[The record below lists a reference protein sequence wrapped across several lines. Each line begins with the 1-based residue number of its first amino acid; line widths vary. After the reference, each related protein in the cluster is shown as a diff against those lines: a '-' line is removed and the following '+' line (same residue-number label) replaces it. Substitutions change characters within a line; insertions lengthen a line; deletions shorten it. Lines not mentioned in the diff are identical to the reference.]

1 MKNLSFSK
9 HLDERHRMSTG
20 RESILRRLKEAARI
34 PSRLPSSPENLDER
48 IRESLKAVTPGDGE
62 SLIEQFRE
70 ELELVSGEF
79 HRIDEP
85 NEAVAILAEIMK
97 QSGVDC
103 IAVTGEE
110 ICQKISEGLI
120 EKHPSI
126 ERIQAL
132 ELSYPE
138 RKNRLASIPVA
149 LVEASYAIADTGSLV
164 FPYDDTKTSL
174 PHFLSDCIVAIVSQ
188 KDLVANQ
195 FELFEKM
202 PSEKAKNMVFV
213 TGPSR
218 TADIEKVLIL
228 GAHGPRRLIVIMI
241 HQ

>member
-1 MKNLSFSK
+1 
-9 HLDERHRMSTG
+9 MSTG
-20 RESILRRLKEAARI
+20 RETIFNRLREAVQI
-34 PSRLPSSPENLDER
+34 PSRPSSSPENLDER
-48 IRESLKAVTPGDGE
+48 IRESLKIVTHGDGE
-62 SLIEQFRE
+62 ALIEQFRK

-79 HRIDEP
+79 YRIDGP

-97 QSGVDC
+97 QSGVDR

-110 ICQKISEGLI
+110 ICQTISGGLI
-120 EKHPSI
+120 EKNPSV
-126 ERIQAL
+126 EWIQAL

-138 RKNRLASIPVA
+138 RKNRLALIQVA

-174 PHFLSDCIVAIVSQ
+174 PHFLSDCIVAVVSQ
-188 KDLVANQ
+188 KNLVVNQ
-195 FELFEKM
+195 FELFEKLS
-202 PSEKAKNMVFV
+202 PDKAKNMVLV

-241 HQ
+241 NQ

>member
-1 MKNLSFSK
+1 
-9 HLDERHRMSTG
+9 MSMG
-20 RESILRRLKEAARI
+20 RETILNRLREATRI

-48 IRESLKAVTPGDGE
+48 IRESLKTDTPGDVE

-70 ELELVSGEF
+70 ELELVSVEF
-79 HRIDEP
+79 YRIHRV
-85 NEAVAILAEIMK
+85 NEAADIILGMMK
-97 QSGVDC
+97 QNGYDR

-110 ICQKISEGLI
+110 ICQVISNGLI
-120 EKHPSI
+120 EKNPSI

-132 ELSYPE
+132 ELFYPE
-138 RKNRLASIPVA
+138 RKNRLAMIPVA
-149 LVEASYAIADTGSLV
+149 LVEASHAIADTGSLV

-174 PHFLSDCIVAIVSQ
+174 PHFLSDCIIAVVSQ
-188 KDLVANQ
+188 KYLVANQ

-202 PSEKAKNMVFV
+202 SSEKAKNMVLV

-218 TADIEKVLIL
+218 TADIEKVLII

-241 HQ
+241 NQ